1 MQSPRNTATV
11 SFIIFYQLWKQ
22 DITWANDV
30 LARFHQECTSGKE
43 YFGACQ
49 IAHLY
54 PDIYTGIDSVKF
66 ITLAIAV
73 SAYTYMEKDYSLSSF
88 TTHHPDCSQVDVGLE
103 VRIIKFLIHFPT
115 YATLGITAPRY
126 GQTKRIRLLSIS
138 WNPSSR
144 IQSRISTRRLRT
156 SAPT

>member
-1 MQSPRNTATV
+1 MQSPRNTTIV

-30 LARFHQECTSGKE
+30 LARFHQECTSDKE

-49 IAHLY
+49 IAHMY

-73 SAYTYMEKDYSLSSF
+73 SAYAYMEKD
-88 TTHHPDCSQVDVGLE
+88 
-103 VRIIKFLIHFPT
+103 
-115 YATLGITAPRY
+115 
-126 GQTKRIRLLSIS
+126 
-138 WNPSSR
+138 
-144 IQSRISTRRLRT
+144 
-156 SAPT
+156 